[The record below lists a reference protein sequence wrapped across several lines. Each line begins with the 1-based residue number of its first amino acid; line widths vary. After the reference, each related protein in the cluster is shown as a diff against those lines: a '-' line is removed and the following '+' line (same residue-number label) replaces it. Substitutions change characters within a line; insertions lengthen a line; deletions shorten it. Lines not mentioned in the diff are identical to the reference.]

1 MKKSRAI
8 ILFSA
13 GIIMLGLGSIQGL
26 GNINPRWGRLSLFAQ
41 AAQRGQSD
49 GEDSLF
55 TELVGTLMFRAP
67 AGDEG
72 GFEYA
77 IDTRFAGYPTTEGR
91 KQRISIYD
99 AHVGWRAKGG
109 LFGFRVGQVWL
120 DELGALGSLGGVVAE
135 ARPFREAS
143 AGIGE
148 LRVGAFWGMEPKIM
162 EAGYVSG
169 IQKFGGYLTLEGAAA
184 RRHVLAY
191 VNLRNQSLTERSVL
205 VFSNYIPIK
214 KQFYLYQSM
223 EYDLQGPAGQG
234 GGKLTYIFA
243 NARFTPVQIVELQ
256 GIFHHGRSID
266 ARTITE
272 EVRNGR
278 PVSESELEG
287 FLYESIGGRLTL
299 RLTPGIQ
306 TFIGYAQDKT
316 NEQDEKRD
324 RFTLGIFGYDL
335 FRSGFDVRITN
346 SRYSQA
352 GQSAYN
358 SWYVSL
364 GKTFS
369 RNLYLEGFYSSSV
382 SVLRIFGSQVQVET
396 RPHTQLTGL
405 SSVFFL
411 TRRVSLL
418 LTLERT
424 SGDLPGETR
433 AMTGLSYRF

>member
-1 MKKSRAI
+1 
-8 ILFSA
+8 
-13 GIIMLGLGSIQGL
+13 
-26 GNINPRWGRLSLFAQ
+26 
-41 AAQRGQSD
+41 
-49 GEDSLF
+49 
-55 TELVGTLMFRAP
+55 
-67 AGDEG
+67 
-72 GFEYA
+72 
-77 IDTRFAGYPTTEGR
+77 
-91 KQRISIYD
+91 
-99 AHVGWRAKGG
+99 
-109 LFGFRVGQVWL
+109 
-120 DELGALGSLGGVVAE
+120 
-135 ARPFREAS
+135 
-143 AGIGE
+143 
-148 LRVGAFWGMEPKIM
+148 MEPKIM

-169 IQKFGGYLTLEGAAA
+169 VQKFGGYLTLEGPAA

-335 FRSGFDVRITN
+335 FRSGFDVRVTN